1 MSSST
6 SPVFDVA
13 VLGAGP
19 AGAAA
24 ALEATRRGRTVILFE
39 RGDERADKPCGEG
52 VMPSGVETLRALGLD
67 AAVRAGRP
75 FPGIR
80 HRVAGAGPLSIDL
93 DAPGV
98 AIRRP
103 VLAAA
108 LDAALGDA
116 RGLVRLRASASGR
129 PRPDGSD
136 GGAFEI
142 DAGPAGHF
150 FARTLIACDGS
161 GGRGAAWLQGVRRR
175 GRPSQR
181 FGVRA
186 RCRTGAPLDRV
197 EVHMGRGCELYLTPL
212 PDDLVNVALLVERA
226 PEGVAGAVALLA
238 WGLARHPE
246 AQAHLGAIVTP
257 PGARALDA
265 RRPRRASE
273 AGAFLAGDAAGA
285 VDPIV
290 GLRRHDRAA
299 HRRGRGPRG
308 RRAARGRECGRRRP
322 RLCGDG
328 PPRAGGT
335 PRAGEPAAA
344 GGRAPAPRSVVR
356 RGAAS
361 GAPRGSYP
369 GADRGGEVTEPL
381 LGDLLLGAIALHRG
395 LELVWA
401 RANLRRLV
409 ARGGVVVQ
417 GRRLH
422 RASSSSTGRG
432 SCACSSSAGC
442 SARG

>member
-1 MSSST
+1 MSPST
-6 SPVFDVA
+6 FPVFDVA

-24 ALEATRRGRTVILFE
+24 ALEATRRGRTVVLFE
-39 RGDERADKPCGEG
+39 RGDEHADKPCGEG

-129 PRPDGSD
+129 PRPDGPD

-161 GGRGAAWLQGVRRR
+161 GGRGAAWLQDVRRR

-197 EVHMGRGCELYLTPL
+197 EVHMGRGCEIYLTPL

-238 WGLARHPE
+238 WGLARHPD
-246 AQAHLGAIVTP
+246 AQVHLGAVVTP
-257 PGARALDA
+257 PGARALDG

-290 GLRRHDRAA
+290 GCGVTIALRTGVAAARGADALLGGASPADVDRAYA
-299 HRRGRGPRG
+299 ATVRRE
-308 RRAARGRECGRRRP
+308 RAARHALASLLRLGDAHPHLARSFVAVLRRA
-322 RLCGDG
+322 
-328 PPRAGGT
+328 PRAART
-335 PRAGEPAAA
+335 LARIAA
-344 GGRAPAPRSVVR
+344 GR
-356 RGAAS
+356 
-361 GAPRGSYP
+361 
-369 GADRGGEVTEPL
+369 
-381 LGDLLLGAIALHRG
+381 
-395 LELVWA
+395 
-401 RANLRRLV
+401 
-409 ARGGVVVQ
+409 
-417 GRRLH
+417 
-422 RASSSSTGRG
+422 
-432 SCACSSSAGC
+432 
-442 SARG
+442 